1 MKIPALSALVVFFSS
16 FVISGAYAQTGTQ
29 GVPNGQ
35 HRVAKG
41 GAVTSTTTNFKQ
53 IKGWEHHLTESQPN
67 LKHYTW
73 VPMLEAGRQYRRV
86 APGRSQLK
94 GISHY
99 PKPRLAA
106 VPNRATYKP
115 RKIFVPVQHHSGIY
129 IKPRH
134 IATVRPSKRPTNHT
148 QIAWSSARTN
158 VRLAAPNTD
167 LKLSAPNTGLQ
178 LASPQARGGIYI
190 RPRHVPTVR
199 PTMNT
204 TNTAL
209 TLQAPRTTAQLATR
223 QTIARLAHQDVSGQ
237 LAAPNTAVELS
248 YDACGGML
256 AQKSVYA
263 NVQSSRVKGHVLLQ
277 PTKAY

>member
-1 MKIPALSALVVFFSS
+1 MKIAALSALVVFFSS
-16 FVISGAYAQTGTQ
+16 VVISGAYAQTGTQ
-29 GVPNGQ
+29 GAPNGQ
-35 HRVAKG
+35 HRVSKG

-53 IKGWEHHLTESQPN
+53 IKGWERHLTDSQPN
-67 LKHYTW
+67 LKHYCW

-86 APGRSQLK
+86 APGKSQLR
-94 GISHY
+94 GVSRY

-129 IKPRH
+129 VKPRH
-134 IATVRPSKRPTNHT
+134 VATVRPSMRNTNNNT
-148 QIAWSSARTN
+148 QIAWSAPRTN
-158 VRLAAPNTD
+158 VTLAAPNTNLRLAAPNT
-167 LKLSAPNTGLQ
+167 NLQ
-178 LASPQARGGIYI
+178 LSSPQARGGIYI

-199 PTMNT
+199 PTIN

-209 TLQAPRTTAQLATR
+209 TLQAPHTTAQLATR
-223 QTIARLAHQDVSGQ
+223 QTIARLAHQDVNGQ

-248 YDACGGML
+248 YDACSGML
-256 AQKSVYA
+256 AQKSVYG
-263 NVQSSRVKGHVLLQ
+263 NVQSSRVRGHVLLQ